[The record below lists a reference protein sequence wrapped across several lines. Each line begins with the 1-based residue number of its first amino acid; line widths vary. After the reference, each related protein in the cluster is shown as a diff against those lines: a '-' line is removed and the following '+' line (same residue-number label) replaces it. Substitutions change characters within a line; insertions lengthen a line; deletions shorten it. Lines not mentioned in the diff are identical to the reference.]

1 MNAIL
6 TWLNDFLYIYIL
18 VALLTAAGIYFTVV
32 TKGVQFRLL
41 KEGLRTL
48 TEKKASDRGISSF
61 QALMISTA
69 SRVGTGNII
78 GVSTAIAVGDPG
90 AVFWMW
96 LMALLG
102 AASAF
107 CESTLAQIYKI
118 KSGDKFL
125 GGPAYYIQRGLG
137 KKSLGVLY
145 AVLLIGCTGFGWN
158 TTTAYNMSAS
168 LEYYVENYRG
178 TMGPTI
184 LGIVLV
190 ILVGLI
196 IFGGVKR
203 IGVLSSILVPVMAVV
218 YIVFGLVCIVLNIGQ
233 IGDVFAAIFKDA
245 FNFSAMTGGFAGSCI
260 VQGVKRGL
268 FSNEAGMGTGP
279 NAAAA
284 ASCEHPAVQGMAQMI
299 SVFLDTLIICSSTA
313 MILLV
318 SGVEGNAANAGSPY
332 MQQAVFH
339 MFGETGIHIVTVALM
354 LFAFTTLLGNYF
366 YAEQNLKFITENSKA
381 LFVFRIVALVII
393 FIGTHVGFEMAWNIT
408 DILMALVAIVNILA
422 VFAMRRPVIAAL
434 KNYDKARKTTD
445 EPVFR
450 AADIGLT
457 DTDCWK

>member
-1 MNAIL
+1 
-6 TWLNDFLYIYIL
+6 
-18 VALLTAAGIYFTVV
+18 
-32 TKGVQFRLL
+32 
-41 KEGLRTL
+41 
-48 TEKKASDRGISSF
+48 
-61 QALMISTA
+61 MISTA

-78 GVSTAIAVGDPG
+78 GVSTAIAVGGPG

-137 KKSLGVLY
+137 KKGLGVLY
-145 AVLLIGCTGFGWN
+145 AVL
-158 TTTAYNMSAS
+158 
-168 LEYYVENYRG
+168 
-178 TMGPTI
+178 
-184 LGIVLV
+184 
-190 ILVGLI
+190 
-196 IFGGVKR
+196 
-203 IGVLSSILVPVMAVV
+203 
-218 YIVFGLVCIVLNIGQ
+218 
-233 IGDVFAAIFKDA
+233 
-245 FNFSAMTGGFAGSCI
+245 
-260 VQGVKRGL
+260 
-268 FSNEAGMGTGP
+268 
-279 NAAAA
+279 
-284 ASCEHPAVQGMAQMI
+284 
-299 SVFLDTLIICSSTA
+299 LIICSSTA

>member
-32 TKGVQFRLL
+32 TRGVQFRLL

-48 TEKKASDRGISSF
+48 TEKKASNSGISSF

-78 GVSTAIAVGDPG
+78 GVSTAIAVGGPG

-118 KSGDKFL
+118 KSGDEFL

-137 KKSLGVLY
+137 KKGLGILY

-168 LEYYVENYRG
+168 LEYYIENYRD
-178 TMGPTI
+178 TIGPTV

-190 ILVGLI
+190 VLVGLI
-196 IFGGVKR
+196 IFGGVNR
-203 IGVLSSILVPVMAVV
+203 IGGLSSVLVPIMAVA
-218 YIVFGLVCIVLNIGQ
+218 YIIFGLACIVMNIGQ
-233 IGDVFAAIFKDA
+233 IGNVFASIFKDA

-284 ASCEHPAVQGMAQMI
+284 ASCEHPVVQGMAQMI
-299 SVFLDTLIICSSTA
+299 SVFLDTLVICSATA

-332 MQQAVFH
+332 MQQAVFS
-339 MFGETGIHIVTVALM
+339 MFGEMGIHIVTVALM

-366 YAEQNLKFITENSKA
+366 YAEQNLKFITENRKI
-381 LFVFRIVALVII
+381 LFVFRLVALVR
-393 FIGTHVGFEMAWNIT
+393 N
-408 DILMALVAIVNILA
+408 
-422 VFAMRRPVIAAL
+422 L
-434 KNYDKARKTTD
+434 KEIK
-445 EPVFR
+445 
-450 AADIGLT
+450 
-457 DTDCWK
+457 

>member
-18 VALLTAAGIYFTVV
+18 VALLSAAGIYFTVV
-32 TKGVQFRLL
+32 TRGVQFRLL

-48 TEKKASDRGISSF
+48 TEKKASDSGISSF

-78 GVSTAIAVGDPG
+78 GVSTAIAVGGPG

-107 CESTLAQIYKI
+107 CESTLAQIYKT
-118 KSGDKFL
+118 KSGDEFL

-137 KKSLGVLY
+137 KKGLGVLY

-168 LEYYVENYRG
+168 LEYYIENYRD
-178 TMGPTI
+178 TIGPTV

-190 ILVGLI
+190 VLVGLI
-196 IFGGVKR
+196 IFGGVNR
-203 IGVLSSILVPVMAVV
+203 IGGLSSVLVPVMAVV
-218 YIVFGLVCIVLNIGQ
+218 YIVFGLICIIANIGQ
-233 IGDVFAAIFKDA
+233 IGYVFAAIFKDA

-284 ASCEHPAVQGMAQMI
+284 ASCEHPVVQGMAQMI
-299 SVFLDTLIICSSTA
+299 SVFLDTLVICSATA

-332 MQQAVFH
+332 MQQAVFS
-339 MFGETGIHIVTVALM
+339 MFGEMGIHIVTIALM

-366 YAEQNLKFITENSKA
+366 YAEQNLKFITENGKV
-381 LFVFRIVALVII
+381 LFVFRIVALAVI
-393 FIGTHVGFEMAWNIT
+393 FIGTHVGFEMAWNMT

-422 VFAMRRPVIAAL
+422 VFAMRKPIIAAL
-434 KNYDKARKTTD
+434 NNYDEARKTTD
-445 EPVFR
+445 EPVFH
-450 AADIGLT
+450 AKDIGLT